1 VRRQDSLAET
11 WYLRNGF
18 ASDEVERMVDEGVS
32 AFHGKNST
40 EGALGKFLVMV
51 KKGEVPRGS
60 YLLIESFDRLSR
72 ENILTAFDLFSG
84 LLRKGITIVTLADN
98 VTYSP
103 ESSKDLGGILSSI
116 VKMSLAHE
124 ESAKKSQRGGATWV
138 GKRDVAR
145 DVNGTKLTARAP
157 GWLRLAPDRKSFIVI
172 AERAKIVNQIYEDAL
187 RGFGRE
193 RLARA
198 LNESGCDIWGDGRR
212 KGRKW
217 HPSTITKILD
227 NEAVIGRFQPHRLI
241 EGKRVK
247 AGEVIENYFPAIV
260 SEELYYRVQA
270 SRSGKPCMPGRNG
283 VSVAN
288 LFTHLAKC
296 ARTGM
301 PANYD
306 DKGGGNSYI
315 RTDGTLS
322 DGRRMRGWPYR
333 DFETLFCSTI
343 SGLNLAEIFGQNR
356 SDLTAAIG
364 ALSTAEA
371 KLEEAEQRASA
382 FLEFI
387 TNYKGKQPPEL
398 QTQYDGLVAVRNR
411 CVEDVVVARR
421 NLDRVELS
429 GAAAQKATQTL
440 RDLLAGPPDERIRLA
455 FRAEIRRI
463 VERIEIAFDITENA
477 KEREE
482 REEIEA
488 FAKLARK
495 AGAKILQGADCAVP
509 KRSYTIVFQNGVRR
523 TVIEGKDGT
532 PLVYE
537 ADEHGTDFTAAVVL
551 LSPSDTRPGER
562 TPLPPSEC
570 LECLGRVVGPNF
582 PTYHQFGGPEA
593 FAALRGRAKALEPR
607 KAINQAAKNPRKA
620 K

>member
-1 VRRQDSLAET
+1 MTKSPRPRVYLYLRYSSAEQANGDSVRRQDSLAET
-11 WYLRNGF
+11 WCLRNGF
-18 ASDEVERMVDEGVS
+18 EFDDVQRIVDEGIS
-32 AFHGKNST
+32 AYHGKNST
-40 EGALGKFLVMV
+40 KGNLGTFLDDVE
-51 KKGEVPRGS
+51 KGEVPRGS
-60 YLLIESFDRLSR
+60 YLLVESFDRLSR
-72 ENILTAFDLFSG
+72 ENILTAFGLFSG
-84 LLRKGITIVTLADN
+84 LLLKGITIVTLADN
-98 VTYSP
+98 VTYLP
-103 ESSKDLGGILSSI
+103 ESSNDLGGILSSI

-124 ESAKKSQRGGATWV
+124 ESLKKSQRGEATWV
-138 GKRDVAR
+138 GKRDAAR

-172 AERAKIVNQIYEDAL
+172 DERAKIVNQIYEDTL

-198 LNESGCDIWGDGRR
+198 LNESGCEIWGDGRR

-227 NEAVIGRFQPHRLI
+227 NEAVIGRFQPHRLV

-260 SEELYYRVQA
+260 SEDLFYRVQA

-283 VSVAN
+283 ISVTN

-296 ARTGM
+296 ERTGM

-315 RTDGTLS
+315 RSEGTLP

-333 DFETLFCSTI
+333 HFETLFCTTI
-343 SGLNLAEIFGQNR
+343 SGLNLAEVFGQNR
-356 SDLTAAIG
+356 SDLTVAIG

-371 KLEEAEQRASA
+371 KLEEAEQRVST
-382 FLEFI
+382 FLEFV
-387 TNYKGKQPPEL
+387 TSYKGKQPPEL
-398 QTQYDGLVAVRNR
+398 QAQFDGLVGVRVR
-411 CVEDVVVARR
+411 CVEDVAVARR
-421 NLDRVELS
+421 NLDRVQLS

-440 RDLLAGPPDERIRLA
+440 RDLMSGPPDERMRLA

-463 VERIEIAFDITENA
+463 VERIEITFDVAENA

-482 REEIEA
+482 REGLEA
-488 FAKLARK
+488 FAQMARK
-495 AGAKILQGADCAVP
+495 AGAKILQSRDGDIP
-509 KRSYTIVFQNGVRR
+509 KRSFTIVFKNAVRR
-523 TVIEGKDGT
+523 TVIEGAGDK

-537 ADEHGTDFTAAVVL
+537 ADEDGTDFSSAVML
-551 LSPSDTRPGER
+551 LDPSDTP
-562 TPLPPSEC
+562 
-570 LECLGRVVGPNF
+570 
-582 PTYHQFGGPEA
+582 
-593 FAALRGRAKALEPR
+593 ALRHPKTELVLAESAAPTLAKAKKKAAAPVKRR
-607 KAINQAAKNPRKA
+607 KR
-620 K
+620 